1 MPYNG
6 SGAFSA
12 PGASFPAVS
21 GALIESA
28 KYNAVVNDIATGLS
42 TAIAKDGQTTITANL
57 PMAGYRHTG
66 VGNAVSRTDYAAT
79 GQVQDSSTT
88 WAGTAGG
95 TADAITLTM
104 TPAIAAYAAG
114 QSFTYKSSASANT
127 STMTVNVNGVGAK
140 AIQKNGVA
148 MASGDHAA
156 SSWFRITYDGA
167 AFQLERLGD
176 IALQAPL
183 ASPTFTGTPA
193 APTAAVDTNT
203 TQLATTAFVLAQ
215 AGAATPIVDA
225 VTAVVGTSTRFARAD
240 HVHPQRNIAS
250 GTATATTS
258 GTSIDFTS
266 IPSWA
271 KKITVMLS
279 GVSTSGI
286 SPVLVQIG
294 DSGGIENS
302 AYASTYC
309 SIDNSTTL
317 YTEGSTAGYIVP
329 GLLATSMR
337 SGVMTI
343 ALIDSATNA
352 WVASGSFKTSTT
364 VSGFTGGNKSLSATL
379 DRVRLTT
386 AGGTDTF
393 DAGTINIFYE

>member
-6 SGAFSA
+6 SGSFSA

-42 TAIAKDGQTTITANL
+42 TAIAKDGQTTVTANL

-66 VGNAVSRTDYAAT
+66 VGNAVSRTDYAAA
-79 GQVQDSSTT
+79 GQVQDSAFT

-95 TADAITLTM
+95 TADAITLTL
-104 TPAIAAYAAG
+104 TPAISAYAAG

-127 STMTVNVNGVGAK
+127 GAMTVNINGVGAK
-140 AIQKNGVA
+140 AIQKNA
-148 MASGDHAA
+148 AALAAGDHAA

-183 ASPTFTGTPA
+183 ASPTFTGAPA

-215 AGAATPIVDA
+215 AGAATPLVDA
-225 VTAVVGTSTRFARAD
+225 ATAVVGTSTRFARAD

-250 GTATATTS
+250 GTATASTS
-258 GTSIDFTS
+258 GTAIDFTS
-266 IPSWA
+266 IPSWV
-271 KKITVMLS
+271 KKITVIFS

-294 DSGGIENS
+294 DSGGIE
-302 AYASTYC
+302 ATVYASTYC
-309 SIDNSTTL
+309 SIDSSTTV
-317 YTEGSTAGYIVP
+317 YTEGSTVGFIVP
-329 GLLATSMR
+329 GLLAASIR
-337 SGVMTI
+337 SGSLVMT
-343 ALIDSATNA
+343 LLDSSTNT
-352 WVASGSFKTSTT
+352 WVASGVFKTSPT
-364 VSGFTGGNKSLSATL
+364 VSAYTGGDKSLSATL
-379 DRVRLTT
+379 DRVRITT
-386 AGGTDTF
+386 TNGTDTF
-393 DAGTINIFYE
+393 DAGKINILYE